1 MSETT
6 VIRNADWLIAWDEA
20 QGRHG
25 YRRGVDL
32 AFADGRITHIG
43 PGYDGP
49 AAREIN
55 GSQRLVMP
63 GLVNIHTH
71 PTSEPLRKGITD
83 ETRSP
88 GFWHSSLYE
97 YLTVF
102 NTDEA
107 GARACMQVALA
118 ELLQSGVTT
127 VADLSV
133 PFDGWLDTLADSGIR
148 AVVAPM
154 FRDARWFTRNGHELE
169 YEWDTAAGRDG
180 FEAAQRLIELARQH
194 PSGRLSGMVTPSQID
209 TCTAD
214 LIRDAHDYAVERNLP
229 FQIHAAQSMTEFFEI
244 TRRHGLTPI
253 QWLDSIGGL
262 GPNSI
267 IGHGIFL
274 DHHPWLHWTTRRD
287 MDLLRDRQATVA
299 HCPTVFIRRG
309 ITLRT
314 FGGYVRHGINMGIGT
329 DTYPHN
335 FLEELRAALYYNR
348 AVAETV
354 ADVETADVFDAATVG
369 GARALRREDLG
380 RLALG
385 AAADIVLVDTA
396 DPAMMPVREPLRS
409 LLYVAG
415 ERAVREVFVAGE
427 QVVRDGRVVGIDL
440 EAASAALQ
448 EAQARSLAG
457 VPQADWA
464 GRGADQ
470 LAPMALPML

>member
-6 VIRNADWLIAWDEA
+6 VIRNCDWLIAWDEA
-20 QGRHG
+20 AGRHG

-32 AFADGRITHIG
+32 AFADARVTFIG
-43 PGYDGP
+43 ANYDGP
-49 AAREIN
+49 AAREID
-55 GSQRLVMP
+55 GSNQLVMP

-102 NTDEA
+102 NTDA
-107 GARACMQVALA
+107 GGAKACMQVALA
-118 ELLQSGVTT
+118 ELLKSGVTT

-148 AVVAPM
+148 AVAAPM
-154 FRDARWFTRNGHELE
+154 FRDARWYTRNGHELE
-169 YEWDTAAGRDG
+169 YEWNTEAGRAG
-180 FEAAQRLIELARQH
+180 FENAQRLIELARQH

-209 TCTAD
+209 TCTPE

-229 FQIHAAQSMTEFFEI
+229 FQIHAAQSMTEFLEM

-253 QWLDSIGGL
+253 QWLDSLGGL
-262 GPNSI
+262 SANSI

-274 DHHPWLHWTTRRD
+274 DHHPWLHWTTRKD
-287 MDLLRDRQATVA
+287 MDLLRDRGATVA

-335 FLEELRAALYYNR
+335 FLEELRVALYCNR

-354 ADVETADVFDAATVG
+354 ADVETADVFNAATVG
-369 GARALRREDLG
+369 GARALRREDIG
-380 RLALG
+380 RLAVG
-385 AAADIVLVDTA
+385 AAADIVLTDTT
-396 DPAMMPVREPLRS
+396 DPAMMPVTEGKKRAKHSVQSGSTVTTPVAQLPRGVHWGRLFAPLQCAVT
-409 LLYVAG
+409 LMQVAPSS
-415 ERAVREVFVAGE
+415 
-427 QVVRDGRVVGIDL
+427 
-440 EAASAALQ
+440 ASAP
-448 EAQARSLAG
+448 G
-457 VPQADWA
+457 
-464 GRGADQ
+464 
-470 LAPMALPML
+470 